1 MLTVRLAGEALPA
14 AATLI
19 VLVPLMPAEATA
31 AVVASDWKLLVRVSG
46 LSVDVPA

>member
-19 VLVPLMPAEATA
+19 VLLVPLMAAEAATA
-31 AVVASDWKLLVRVSG
+31 AVVASD
-46 LSVDVPA
+46 